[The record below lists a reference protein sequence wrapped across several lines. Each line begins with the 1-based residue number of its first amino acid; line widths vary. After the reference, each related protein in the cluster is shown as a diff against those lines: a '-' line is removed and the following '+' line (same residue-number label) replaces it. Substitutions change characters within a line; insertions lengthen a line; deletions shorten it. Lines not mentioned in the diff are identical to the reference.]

1 VTEPAAPGATVAR
14 SEWGRVTADGTVY
27 VRTADGER
35 VVGSWQA
42 DAPEEGLAFF
52 TRRYDDLAVQVA
64 LLEQRLR
71 GGAMAPEAARET
83 ARRLQSTLGDA
94 AAVGDLDGLAARLD
108 GLDAVVE
115 EKRESR
121 RAERAAAAEQTRA
134 GKEAIAVEAERVA
147 ASDDWRGGATRLGEL
162 LEEWKAL
169 PRIDKAGDDALWHRF
184 STARTTYTR
193 RRKAHFAEMA
203 ERRESARAVKE
214 QLVAEAEQLAGSTD
228 WGPTSGAMRT
238 LMARWKAAGRAPREV
253 DDALWARFRAAQD
266 AFYSAREAATSVRDA
281 ELADNLTAKLAL
293 LVEAEALVP
302 VTDANA
308 ARARLRSIQERWAAA
323 GKVPREAM
331 KQVEGRLR
339 AVEEAVGAATE
350 EAWRR
355 SNPEAR
361 ARAASAV
368 AQLNDSLTALT
379 RQRDAAVQAG
389 DARRAAEADAAIAA
403 RQEWL
408 EQAER
413 TLAEFGG

>member
-1 VTEPAAPGATVAR
+1 
-14 SEWGRVTADGTVY
+14 
-27 VRTADGER
+27 
-35 VVGSWQA
+35 
-42 DAPEEGLAFF
+42 
-52 TRRYDDLAVQVA
+52 
-64 LLEQRLR
+64 
-71 GGAMAPEAARET
+71 
-83 ARRLQSTLGDA
+83 
-94 AAVGDLDGLAARLD
+94 
-108 GLDAVVE
+108 
-115 EKRESR
+115 
-121 RAERAAAAEQTRA
+121 
-134 GKEAIAVEAERVA
+134 
-147 ASDDWRGGATRLGEL
+147 
-162 LEEWKAL
+162 
-169 PRIDKAGDDALWHRF
+169 
-184 STARTTYTR
+184 
-193 RRKAHFAEMA
+193 
-203 ERRESARAVKE
+203 
-214 QLVAEAEQLAGSTD
+214 
-228 WGPTSGAMRT
+228 MRT